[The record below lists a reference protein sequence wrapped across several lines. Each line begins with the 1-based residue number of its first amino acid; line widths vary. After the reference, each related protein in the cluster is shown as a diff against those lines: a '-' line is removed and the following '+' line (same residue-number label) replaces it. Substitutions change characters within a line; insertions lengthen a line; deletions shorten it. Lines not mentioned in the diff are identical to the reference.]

1 METLRYFYHSDHP
14 DHLGSTSW
22 VTDSAKNG
30 VQYCKYL
37 PYGEPLVD
45 QRSTTWSNR
54 YTFSGKERD
63 SETGY
68 SYFGARYYHPDLSI
82 WLSVDP
88 MSDKYPNLTPHNYCA
103 NNPVKLIDPN
113 GMEII
118 DGGPDGPMGT
128 SYELNKGNIPATT
141 SSTSPPKKANNNTNT
156 SSGKSNKTS
165 TNNQTKNSSNNSNTS
180 STLDD
185 VTLGIAIETAMV
197 SGAAE
202 SSIAT
207 AATEAASVKV
217 LTKVAKVSKGIGIGG
232 GLVSTAVSAKELSNN
247 PTLGNG
253 VKTFINAAATVS
265 AVFPGCGTAISI
277 GLTAFDY
284 FVGEN
289 LKFYEYLDNVRR

>member
-1 METLRYFYHSDHP
+1 
-14 DHLGSTSW
+14 
-22 VTDSAKNG
+22 
-30 VQYCKYL
+30 
-37 PYGEPLVD
+37 
-45 QRSTTWSNR
+45 
-54 YTFSGKERD
+54 
-63 SETGY
+63 
-68 SYFGARYYHPDLSI
+68 
-82 WLSVDP
+82 
-88 MSDKYPNLTPHNYCA
+88 MSDKYPNLTPYNYCA